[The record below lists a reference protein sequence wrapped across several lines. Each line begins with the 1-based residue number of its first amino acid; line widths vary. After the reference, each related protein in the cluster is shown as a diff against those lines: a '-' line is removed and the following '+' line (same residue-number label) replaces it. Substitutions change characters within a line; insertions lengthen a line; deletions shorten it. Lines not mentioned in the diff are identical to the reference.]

1 MSDTKTQII
10 DVAER
15 LVRSG
20 GYNGFSF
27 REIAAEIGIKSA
39 SVHYHFP
46 TKEALAVAVA
56 ERYRQQFFVALGDPT
71 PAGTR
76 LDDRLRHYGQVFQNS
91 FATSHSACLCGML
104 SNEIA
109 LLPSSVKEVLV
120 LFVQENVAWL
130 QQALADSQGLS
141 DLEAK
146 RQAQL
151 VYSALEGAMGVAALT
166 QDSSWLETVS
176 SQLLSLIPATNAA

>member
-1 MSDTKTQII
+1 MSDTKTQIT

-27 REIAAEIGIKSA
+27 RDIAAEIGIKSA

-46 TKEALAVAVA
+46 TKEALALAVA
-56 ERYRQQFFVALGDPT
+56 ERYKQRFFAALGDPT
-71 PAGTR
+71 PAGTSLEQR
-76 LDDRLRHYGQVFQNS
+76 LNHYGQVFQDS

-109 LLPSSVKEVLV
+109 LLPDSVKEVLV
-120 LFVQENVAWL
+120 VFVQENVMWL
-130 QQALADSQGLS
+130 QQAIADSQGS
-141 DLEAK
+141 SEAEAK
-146 RQAQL
+146 KQAQL

-176 SQLLSLIPATNAA
+176 SRVSSLIVNAA